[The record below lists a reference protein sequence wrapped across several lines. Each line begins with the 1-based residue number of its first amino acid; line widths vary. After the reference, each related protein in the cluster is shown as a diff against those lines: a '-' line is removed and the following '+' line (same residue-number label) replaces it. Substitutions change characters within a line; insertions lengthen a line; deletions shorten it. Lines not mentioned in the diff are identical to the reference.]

1 VSHGFDYDEILD
13 LVDEN
18 DQVVGHIARGKF
30 LESTD
35 ESLGYIRGAAAFI
48 INSHGELW
56 VPRRANDRH
65 VMPGGLDF
73 SVAETVGSGE
83 SYDEAVVRG
92 FLEEANLTIS
102 IEDLQNIGILSPK
115 DTETFFINVYIYKS
129 DAVPDYN
136 QDDYTGYKWMKPEEL
151 VELLSS
157 GNDFGKNGLI
167 PAIKKFS
174 L

>member
-18 DQVVGHIARGKF
+18 DQVIDHIARGKF

-35 ESLGYIRGAAAFI
+35 ESLGYIRGSAAFI

-92 FLEEANLTIS
+92 FAEEANLTIS
-102 IEDLQNIGILSPK
+102 IEDLQNIGMLSPE
-115 DTETFFINVYIYKS
+115 DTVKFFINVYIYKS

-136 QDDYTGYKWMKPEEL
+136 RDDYTDYKWMKPQEL
-151 VELLSS
+151 LELLSP
-157 GNDFGKNGLI
+157 GKDFGKNGLI
-167 PAIKKFS
+167 PAIKKF
-174 L
+174 LL